1 MVYDVKHDLR
11 RKARLVAGGHK
22 TEVPRDST
30 YSSVVSLRS
39 MRIVMFLTELN
50 EFDLC
55 AGDISSAYLYAYTS
69 EQVYAI
75 AGWEFGELEGN

>member
-1 MVYDVKHDLR
+1 
-11 RKARLVAGGHK
+11 
-22 TEVPRDST
+22 
-30 YSSVVSLRS
+30 

-75 AGWEFGELEGN
+75 AGGEFGELEGN